1 MTMIQNPV
9 LRGFHPDPSIIRVG
23 EDYYIAVSTFEWFPG
38 VLIYHSRDLDHWEFV
53 TAPLNRVSQLD
64 LRGIPNSCGIF
75 APCLSYS
82 DGIYYLIYTIVKTK
96 GGFHDSDNYLVTTTD
111 IAGEWSEP
119 VYLNSTGFD
128 PSLFHD
134 RDGRKW
140 LVNRDCDTRS
150 YVAET
155 DGILMR
161 EYDPETKQLIGP
173 EYRIYR
179 NSLGT
184 GSEGAHLYWH
194 EGYYYL
200 LTAEG
205 GTDYN
210 HTANM
215 ARSREIF
222 GPYEPDPDKP
232 FLTSRG
238 NPWNPLQK
246 AGHASLVSTPEGEW
260 YIAHLV
266 GRPLPNKGTC
276 ILGRETAMQKVC
288 WTEDGWLRLAQGG
301 KEPALQ
307 IPLPKGVSCS
317 EEAPEGTVQTRDE
330 FDRDTLG
337 YPYQTMRVPLD
348 ESIVTLKE
356 RKGVLRIYGRDSL
369 HSLYQQALVARRQQ
383 AFCYT
388 AETLMEY
395 EPENYH
401 QTAGLIC
408 IYDTDNFFYLYVT
421 RDEQGKKRLNVMVS
435 DLGAVSYPIHAGYEL
450 PDGVPIRLKTEAEN
464 DQMYFSYALEGEEYR
479 RIDKCFDYSILSD
492 DYYYQRGEYRFTGTF
507 VGLCCQDNYDRKSYA
522 DFHFLDY
529 REKE

>member
-1 MTMIQNPV
+1 MNMIQNPV
-9 LRGFHPDPSIIRVG
+9 LPGFHPDPSIIRVG
-23 EDYYIAVSTFEWFPG
+23 EDYYVAVSTFEWFPG
-38 VLIYHSRDLDHWEFV
+38 VLIYHSKNLMDWEFL

-64 LRGIPNSCGIF
+64 LRGVPNSCGIF
-75 APCLSYS
+75 APCLSYC
-82 DGIYYLIYTIVKTK
+82 DGTFYLIYTVVKTSA
-96 GGFHDSDNYLVTTTD
+96 GFPDNDNYLVTTTD
-111 IAGEWSEP
+111 IAGDWSEP

-150 YVAET
+150 YMAER

-161 EYDPETKQLIGP
+161 EYDPVAKELTGP

-179 NSLGT
+179 NAQRL

-194 EGYYYL
+194 DGYYYL

-210 HTANM
+210 HTACM

-222 GPYEPDPDKP
+222 GPYEPDPEKP
-232 FLTSRG
+232 FLTSKG

-276 ILGRETAMQKVC
+276 ILGRETALQKVC
-288 WTEDGWLRLAQGG
+288 WTEDGWLRLEHGG
-301 KEPALQ
+301 KEPLLQ
-307 IPLPKGVSCS
+307 VPAPKGVSCS
-317 EEAPEGTVQTRDE
+317 GAQKKEKTDIMDN
-330 FDRDTLG
+330 FDRETLG

-348 ESIVTLKE
+348 ESVVTLKE

-369 HSLYQQALVARRQQ
+369 HSRYEQALVARRQQ

-388 AETLMEY
+388 VETLMEY
-395 EPENYH
+395 EPLNYH
-401 QTAGLIC
+401 QMAGLIC

-435 DLGAVSYPIHAGYEL
+435 DLSSVTYPIQAGIEI
-450 PDGVPIRLKTEAEN
+450 PDGVPVKLRADVQN
-464 DQMYFSYALEGEEYR
+464 DQMYFSYALEGEEYT
-479 RIDKCFDYSILSD
+479 RIEKCFDYSILSD
-492 DYYYQRGEYRFTGTF
+492 DYYYQRGDYRFTGTF
-507 VGLCCQDNYDRKSYA
+507 VGLCCQDCYDRKSYA
-522 DFHFLDY
+522 DFHYLHY
-529 REKE
+529 KEL

>member
-1 MTMIQNPV
+1 
-9 LRGFHPDPSIIRVG
+9 
-23 EDYYIAVSTFEWFPG
+23 
-38 VLIYHSRDLDHWEFV
+38 
-53 TAPLNRVSQLD
+53 
-64 LRGIPNSCGIF
+64 
-75 APCLSYS
+75 
-82 DGIYYLIYTIVKTK
+82 
-96 GGFHDSDNYLVTTTD
+96 
-111 IAGEWSEP
+111 
-119 VYLNSTGFD
+119 
-128 PSLFHD
+128 
-134 RDGRKW
+134 
-140 LVNRDCDTRS
+140 
-150 YVAET
+150 
-155 DGILMR
+155 
-161 EYDPETKQLIGP
+161 
-173 EYRIYR
+173 
-179 NSLGT
+179 
-184 GSEGAHLYWH
+184 
-194 EGYYYL
+194 
-200 LTAEG
+200 
-205 GTDYN
+205 
-210 HTANM
+210 
-215 ARSREIF
+215 
-222 GPYEPDPDKP
+222 
-232 FLTSRG
+232 
-238 NPWNPLQK
+238 
-246 AGHASLVSTPEGEW
+246 
-260 YIAHLV
+260 
-266 GRPLPNKGTC
+266 
-276 ILGRETAMQKVC
+276 MQKVC

-307 IPLPKGVSCS
+307 VPLPKGVSCS
-317 EEAPEGTVQTRDE
+317 EEAPEGSVQTRDE

-401 QTAGLIC
+401 QTAGMIC

-435 DLGAVSYPIHAGYEL
+435 DLGAESYPIHTGYEL